1 MLDPWQ
7 RLKNS
12 QRRKLEVRG
21 MRAGLEAGEAE
32 DRTSCLVVLDER
44 GSLVANS
51 FAGSVE
57 EISSAVEGYVSG
69 NEGVIV
75 AVDAPLSVPNARG
88 TRQVERVLSKVALP
102 AYSAS
107 RKMFGEGS
115 TYAEE
120 LLAALEEIGVGYSD
134 YPFRRD
140 REQRAAVEVDAAATL
155 KVLAFERAKGSNG
168 RSGGRDGRDGRNDK
182 KSNGQEPED
191 PEQRLREMQEIKLR
205 KGNKEARATA
215 IREAVEILWNTPG
228 LRLRTNNLTA
238 DLDAPENLDLS
249 RLEVT
254 QSLSHAQLDRAVSLV
269 ESTLAA
275 YTAYRHWKGRDGSLV
290 VGAGDQGSVLLPAGP
305 RLHERVAEECRTAKI
320 PFV

>member
-1 MLDPWQ
+1 
-7 RLKNS
+7 
-12 QRRKLEVRG
+12 
-21 MRAGLEAGEAE
+21 
-32 DRTSCLVVLDER
+32 VVLDER

-51 FAGSVE
+51 FAGSAR
-57 EISSAVEGYVSG
+57 EISTAVEGYVAE
-69 NEGVIV
+69 NEGVVV

-107 RKMFGEGS
+107 RKMFGEGP
-115 TYAEE
+115 TYAED
-120 LLAALEEIGVGYSD
+120 LLASLEEIGVGYTD
-134 YPFRRD
+134 YPFLRD
-140 REQRAAVEVDAAATL
+140 RDQRVAVEVDAAATL
-155 KVLAFERAKGSNG
+155 KVLAFERSREGSGNRSGGKNG
-168 RSGGRDGRDGRNDK
+168 RSGHGEK
-182 KSNGQEPED
+182 KNGAQEPED

-205 KGNKEARATA
+205 KGNKEARAVA
-215 IREAVEILWNTPG
+215 IREAVELLWNTPG
-228 LRLRTNNLTA
+228 LRLRTNSLTA

-249 RLEVT
+249 RLEIS

-269 ESTLAA
+269 EGTLAA

-290 VGAGDQGSVLLPAGP
+290 VGAGDQGSLLLPAGP

>member
-1 MLDPWQ
+1 LAWRP
-7 RLKNS
+7 
-12 QRRKLEVRG
+12 
-21 MRAGLEAGEAE
+21 GEAE

-57 EISSAVEGYVSG
+57 EISAAVESYAAGD
-69 NEGVIV
+69 EGVVLAI
-75 AVDAPLSVPNARG
+75 DAPLSVPNARG
-88 TRQVERVLSKVALP
+88 TRPIERVLSKVALP

-107 RKMFGEGS
+107 RKMFGEGP

-120 LLAALEEIGVGYSD
+120 LLAALEEIGVGYAD

-140 REQRAAVEVDAAATL
+140 RDQRVAVEVDASAAL
-155 KVLAFERAKGSNG
+155 KVLAFERSSEVSGGRSKE
-168 RSGGRDGRDGRNDK
+168 RSGGKSDK
-182 KSNGQEPED
+182 NSKRSGGQEPED

-205 KGNKEARATA
+205 KGNKEARAAA
-215 IREAVEILWNTPG
+215 IREAVDLLWNTPG
-228 LRLRTNNLTA
+228 LRLRTNGLSA

-249 RLEVT
+249 RLEVS
-254 QSLSHAQLDRAVSLV
+254 QSFSHAQLDRAVSLV
-269 ESTLAA
+269 EGTLAA

-290 VGAGDQGSVLLPAGP
+290 VGAGPQGSVLLPAGP
-305 RLHERVAEECRTAKI
+305 RLHDRVAEECRTAKV